1 MAGREVGEG
10 IYPLVIP
17 SIQTWVIFLSRQEDV
32 VTMRSLLFDL
42 TDFFCYLFRACRVKA
57 RKQKQI
63 LLALLSF
70 SVLDQ

>member
-1 MAGREVGEG
+1 MGH
-10 IYPLVIP
+10 
-17 SIQTWVIFLSRQEDV
+17 FLSRQEDF

-42 TDFFCYLFRACRVKA
+42 TDFFCYLFRAYRVKA
-57 RKQKQI
+57 RKQRQI